1 MCLAGCAGP
10 QGPATRTARGELLA
24 ARVHPSTERV
34 DRVPLSLRTDDGQVL
49 TFTVAPDFEW
59 HTRHDAWSHAP
70 A

>member
-1 MCLAGCAGP
+1 V
-10 QGPATRTARGELLA
+10 LLA
-24 ARVHPSTERV
+24 ARVHPSIERV
-34 DRVPLSLRTDDGQVL
+34 DRFTLRTDDGQVL